1 MIDMQNAFEGSY
13 KDLEKANEYNKDLK
27 ESLIQS
33 RTDVECLKL
42 ENQDL
47 QKQIQEKEER
57 YNILLQEIDIRESEK
72 EKIIDH
78 IKRQAENTVAFYKN
92 KYERKIREQ

>member
-47 QKQIQEKEER
+47 QKQIQEKDER

>member
-1 MIDMQNAFEGSY
+1 MQNAFEGSY

-47 QKQIQEKEER
+47 QKQIQEKDER